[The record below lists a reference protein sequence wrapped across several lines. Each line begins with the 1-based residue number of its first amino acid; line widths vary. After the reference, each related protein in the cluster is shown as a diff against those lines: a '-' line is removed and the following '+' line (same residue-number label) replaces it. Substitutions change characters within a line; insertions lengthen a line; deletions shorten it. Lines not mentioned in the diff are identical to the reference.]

1 MLYRTCLAFLIATVG
16 LVGSA
21 QATLFDVTGSWSV
34 TLNGEGYTNEPF
46 TGTAAFTYSDD
57 TISGVG
63 LEHVEG
69 ALTAFGLSP
78 NPLGATTQDL
88 SNTGFYVV
96 YNDGSLY
103 QIIVGSTANTV
114 ISVAQNTDDFYV
126 NDYVNS
132 NEVIAVSTAAFPTTA
147 ILLSSPST
155 PDLSVSFTVTPVP
168 EPASG
173 LLLALAGCAAAVH
186 WLRRQKSR

>member
-1 MLYRTCLAFLIATVG
+1 MLYRSCLVSLIATAG
-16 LVGSA
+16 LVGNA
-21 QATLFDVTGSWSV
+21 QASMFNVTGSWSV
-34 TLNGEGYTNEPF
+34 TLNGQGYTNEPF

-69 ALTAFGLSP
+69 SLTAFSLSP

-114 ISVAQNTDDFYV
+114 TSVAQNTDDFYV
-126 NDYVNS
+126 NDFVHS
-132 NEVIAVSTAAFPTTA
+132 NEVIAVSTAAYPTTA
-147 ILLSSPST
+147 VLLSSPST
-155 PDLSVSFTVTPVP
+155 PDLSVNFTVSPVP

-173 LLLALAGCAAAVH
+173 LLLALAGCAAAMH
-186 WLRRQKSR
+186 WLRKRKSR